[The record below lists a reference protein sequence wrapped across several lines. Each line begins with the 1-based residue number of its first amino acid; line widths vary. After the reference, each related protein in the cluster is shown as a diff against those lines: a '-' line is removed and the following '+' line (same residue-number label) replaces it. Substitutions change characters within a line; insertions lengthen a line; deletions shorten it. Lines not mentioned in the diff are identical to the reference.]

1 MNKMEFDGDL
11 LALDFLQQSGVAQS
25 LALPGVTEVAIN
37 RPYEIWLETG
47 DGWARRSAPELDLD
61 LCQQL
66 ANTLCTFNH
75 RYLSA
80 SDPIKTVQL
89 PGRER
94 CQIVIPPACEKGT
107 VSMTFRKPSLSRFTL
122 DDYLNSGR
130 LAGAK
135 SVSQRQQTLLPYQ
148 LELKAAH
155 QAGDWRLFFQLAV
168 KYRLNIIIFGGTGSG
183 KTTFAKALVD
193 IYPANRRLIT
203 IEEINEL
210 ALPNHLNRVHLL
222 YGDTVTPKQLVT
234 SCMRMKADH
243 IFLAELTGDETWDF
257 MELLNTGHPG
267 TITTAHAN
275 DALSGFARV
284 CGLIKQSNVGLGL
297 EYGYIERRVRSSFD
311 AVLYMNSTYIEEV
324 YYEPELKLALL
335 NGGNLDAH

>member
-1 MNKMEFDGDL
+1 MNKMEFDSDL
-11 LALDFLQQSGVAQS
+11 LALDFLQQSGVAQC
-25 LALPGVTEVAIN
+25 LAKPGVTEVAIN
-37 RPYEIWLETG
+37 RPYEIWLESSE
-47 DGWARRSAPELDLD
+47 GWESREAPSLDLD
-61 LCQQL
+61 LCLKL
-66 ANTLCTFNH
+66 ATTLCTFNH
-75 RYLSA
+75 RYLSQT
-80 SDPIKTVQL
+80 DPIKTVQL
-89 PGRER
+89 PGGER

-107 VSMTFRKPSLSRFTL
+107 VSMTFRKPSLDRFSL
-122 DDYLNSGR
+122 DDYVKSGR

-135 SVSQRQQTLLPYQ
+135 SVSHRQQELLPHQ

-155 QAGDWRLFFQLAV
+155 LAGDWWLFFQLAV

-193 IYPANRRLIT
+193 IYPSNRRLIT

-210 ALPNHLNRVHLL
+210 ALPNHINRVHLL
-222 YGDTVTPKQLVT
+222 YGDTVTPKQLVS

-311 AVLYMNSTYIEEV
+311 AVLYMNHTYIEEV
-324 YYEPELKLALL
+324 YYEPELKLGLL
-335 NGGNLDAH
+335 NGGVAHGL